1 MGAVVIITEY
11 PVSLPRREVW
21 RVQDLFRFLRVCE
34 QGCLY
39 SFFSVSIRAHPW
51 LAYLPPRA
59 QSPSTLSRYI
69 PDTYPT
75 HTRHIRISHEY
86 PTNAPRIFHEY
97 PSKKTAM
104 REATL
109 STPDSPLTSLLSVCA
124 RRWFAVLLSSVLL
137 LPVVWQMFR
146 LPNFHFHS
154 PVFENVC
161 ALKNALFCSFFL
173 RV

>member
-1 MGAVVIITEY
+1 MSISLFPCHPWHPWAVHPRVAPKGYWFGRKLSIL
-11 PVSLPRREVW
+11 SLTPP
-21 RVQDLFRFLRVCE
+21 
-34 QGCLY
+34 
-39 SFFSVSIRAHPW
+39 SFFCAIHS
-51 LAYLPPRA
+51 PPRA
-59 QSPSTLSRYI
+59 QSPSTLSRCI

-75 HTRHIRISHEY
+75 HTRYIRISHEY
-86 PTNAPRIFHEY
+86 STNIPRMPHEY

-109 STPDSPLTSLLSVCA
+109 STPDSPLVSLLSFCA

-154 PVFENVC
+154 SVSENVC
-161 ALKNALFCSFFL
+161 ALKNALFCSFLL